1 MVDIEMVTGKGSYK
15 ELKKQL
21 EWLLHFSQTYLK
33 NKKKT
38 KSTKS
43 IVNYASTKFACV

>member
-21 EWLLHFSQTYLK
+21 EWLLHFSKTYLK
-33 NKKKT
+33 NKKKQ
-38 KSTKS
+38 SQQ
-43 IVNYASTKFACV
+43 NQL